1 MNVRV
6 FNLCLF
12 MGWLL
17 VLVGGVIVHPGWGL
31 AIAGTLLIFLTLSGA
46 YLGGLFAP
54 KSATDDKTKG
64 ETA

>member
-17 VLVGGVIVHPGWGL
+17 VLVGGVVVHPGWGL
-31 AIAGTLLIFLTLSGA
+31 AIAGALLIFLTLAGA

-54 KSATDDKTKG
+54 KDPVDDKNKG
-64 ETA
+64 ESA